1 MMQDGWHDLKGYR
14 VYVENDRVLSGL
26 IEETGKQVTAFPY
39 RQDKKHKNLWDKAVG
54 ITCSAFVSGV
64 KRGKIKMF

>member
-1 MMQDGWHDLKGYR
+1 MQDGWHTLKGYK
-14 VYVENDRVLSGL
+14 VYVENDRVLRGVL
-26 IEETGKQVTAFPY
+26 GEADNQVTAFPY

-64 KRGKIKMF
+64 RRGTVRMF